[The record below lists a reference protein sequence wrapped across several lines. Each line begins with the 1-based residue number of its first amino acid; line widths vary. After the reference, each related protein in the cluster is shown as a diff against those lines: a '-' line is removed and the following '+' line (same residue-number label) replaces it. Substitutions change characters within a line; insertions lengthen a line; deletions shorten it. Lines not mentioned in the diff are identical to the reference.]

1 MSQENE
7 FREIAVG
14 FFTAI
19 LVNIVGSI
27 SFGLIAG
34 LFSSLQLPQISTLF
48 LFLTFGIG
56 LSQLVYIIP
65 IAVRFARR
73 RQWGRM
79 KGVIIGAVFTAL
91 LNGGC
96 FLALGMLRF

>member
-7 FREIAVG
+7 FGEIAVG

-19 LVNIVGSI
+19 LLNVVGGVF
-27 SFGLIAG
+27 FGIIAG
-34 LFSSLQLPQISTLF
+34 LFASLQLPQISTLF
-48 LFLTFGIG
+48 LFLAFGIG
-56 LSQLVYIIP
+56 LSQLIYIIP
-65 IAVRFARR
+65 IVVRYRRR

-91 LNGGC
+91 LSGGC
-96 FLALGMLRF
+96 FLVFSGTLR